1 MNMQQQQHDTT
12 AVMCRH
18 YAEPKK
24 TIHGLPFIHSEKNK
38 NLEEPTPTRKQNQN
52 DQFYGVWEKK
62 ECMREVE
69 KDQKHKIENNNSEKR
84 MTTINVQKTEHTL
97 TNAKH
102 KQK

>member
-1 MNMQQQQHDTT
+1 
-12 AVMCRH
+12 
-18 YAEPKK
+18 
-24 TIHGLPFIHSEKNK
+24 
-38 NLEEPTPTRKQNQN
+38 
-52 DQFYGVWEKK
+52 
-62 ECMREVE
+62 MREVE